1 MRLVTVILL
10 TLVTLVA
17 CAPSG
22 VNHVV
27 QPGQTLYRISKTYGV
42 SAEKIAA
49 YNHIKNPT
57 QIKAGESLWIP
68 GARHTRTVAVVPNNT
83 KKTPNVSVSK
93 ASPPKSVK
101 STTTVK
107 KTTSVKTKSNSQSA
121 KHSSPSVAKKG
132 QLDWPVRGKILQ
144 PFGVKNGE
152 RSKGIVIA
160 APEGSAVLCAAA
172 GQVIYSGSGIQGYGH
187 LLIVKHSDNLYTVY
201 GHNRSTLV
209 KAGAFVNKGQKIALS
224 GRVPSL
230 GQGGVHFEVRQ
241 GNEAVN
247 PAFYLP

>member
-1 MRLVTVILL
+1 MRFIAMILL
-10 TLVTLVA
+10 AQITLVA
-17 CAPSG
+17 CATSG

-42 SAEKIAA
+42 SADKIAA
-49 YNHIKNPT
+49 YNHIKDPT

-68 GARHTRTVAVVPNNT
+68 GVRHTRTVAVVPGPSYT
-83 KKTPNVSVSK
+83 KRTTPQKSAPTTTRKKTVTPKTVAKKKTPSK
-93 ASPPKSVK
+93 A
-101 STTTVK
+101 T
-107 KTTSVKTKSNSQSA
+107 QSA
-121 KHSSPSVAKKG
+121 PQQSSVRARKG
-132 QLDWPVRGKILQ
+132 LLDWPVRGAVLQ
-144 PFGVKNGE
+144 SYGVKNGE

-160 APEGSAVLCAAA
+160 AAEGTPVLCAAA

-209 KAGAFVNKGQKIALS
+209 KSGAFVNKGQKIALS

-230 GQGGVHFEVRQ
+230 GRGGVHFEVRQ
-241 GNEAVN
+241 GNQAVD

>member
-1 MRLVTVILL
+1 MRFIAL
-10 TLVTLVA
+10 TLFALITLVA
-17 CAPSG
+17 CATSG

-42 SAEKIAA
+42 SADKISA
-49 YNHIKNPT
+49 YNHIKDPT

-68 GARHTRTVAVVPNNT
+68 GVRHTRTVPVVPGAT
-83 KKTPNVSVSK
+83 K
-93 ASPPKSVK
+93 
-101 STTTVK
+101 K
-107 KTTSVKTKSNSQSA
+107 KTTTSSKNTPTVTRKKTVTPPK
-121 KHSSPSVAKKG
+121 KSSPPPARQPAQKPTVVAAKKG
-132 QLDWPVRGKILQ
+132 LLDWPVRGNVLQ
-144 PFGVKNGE
+144 TYGVKNGE

-160 APEGSAVLCAAA
+160 ATEGTPVLCAAA

-230 GQGGVHFEVRQ
+230 GRGGVHFEVRQ
-241 GNEAVN
+241 GNQAVN

>member
-1 MRLVTVILL
+1 MRVIALTLL
-10 TLVTLVA
+10 TLITLVA
-17 CAPSG
+17 CAISG

-42 SAEKIAA
+42 SADKIAA
-49 YNHIKNPT
+49 YNYIKDPT

-68 GARHTRTVAVVPNNT
+68 GVRHTRTVAVVPGT
-83 KKTPNVSVSK
+83 TRQTLQKSIPKVTRKKTVK
-93 ASPPKSVK
+93 PPK
-101 STTTVK
+101 TVK
-107 KTTSVKTKSNSQSA
+107 KKSPSKVSQPVR
-121 KHSSPSVAKKG
+121 KQPSVAVKKG
-132 QLDWPVRGKILQ
+132 LLDWPVRGAVLQ
-144 PFGVKNGE
+144 TYGVKNGE
-152 RSKGIVIA
+152 RNKGIVIA
-160 APEGSAVLCAAA
+160 ASEGTPVLCAAA

-209 KAGAFVNKGQKIALS
+209 KTGAFVNKGQRIALS

-230 GQGGVHFEVRQ
+230 GRGGVHFEVRQ
-241 GNEAVN
+241 GNQAVN

>member
-1 MRLVTVILL
+1 MRVIALTLL
-10 TLVTLVA
+10 TLITLVA
-17 CAPSG
+17 CAISG

-42 SAEKIAA
+42 SADKIAA
-49 YNHIKNPT
+49 YNHVKDPT

-68 GARHTRTVAVVPNNT
+68 GVRHTRTVAVVPGT
-83 KKTPNVSVSK
+83 AHTTSQKSTPKVVRKKKVTPAKTVKKKKTP
-93 ASPPKSVK
+93 
-101 STTTVK
+101 T
-107 KTTSVKTKSNSQSA
+107 KTTQPARNAPHVA
-121 KHSSPSVAKKG
+121 AKKG
-132 QLDWPVRGKILQ
+132 LLDWPVRGRVLQ
-144 PFGVKNGE
+144 TYGVKNGE

-160 APEGSAVLCAAA
+160 ASAGTPVRCAAA
-172 GQVIYSGSGIQGYGH
+172 GQVIYSGSGIKGYGH

-209 KAGAFVNKGQKIALS
+209 KTGAFVNKGQTIALS

-241 GNEAVN
+241 GNQAVN